1 MAKAQNPDDPICRY
15 GALPISRSGHFHLTR
30 NPGRSRKALPIPN
43 AITPTIGQ
51 PCVRPDAMRPLAI
64 AGTLTIGQ
72 SAVPMKPTTNQS
84 SLLESDLGTTRQG
97 AQRNKTRRMTT
108 PSGSQS
114 QPSDPETH
122 CRSKGNALPA
132 PCTDDGSPRPL
143 TKRHYIYHITAP
155 PPGTHKTYT
164 ALHFRHTTD
173 LSVGVSLQVPPR
185 ALTTGSGLHSRRP
198 PGTTTP
204 GRWTQPEPTRRTRPE
219 RSTSCL
225 GPRSP
230 WVNPETLA
238 PSEGIEKLIPA
249 TWLLPDLRPSDDHG
263 DRRRWSE

>member
-1 MAKAQNPDDPICRY
+1 MVKAQNPDDPICRY

-30 NPGRSRKALPIPN
+30 NPGRSRKALPIAN
-43 AITPTIGQ
+43 AITPAIGQ

-72 SAVPMKPTTNQS
+72 PAVPMKPTTNQS

-132 PCTDDGSPRPL
+132 PCTGDGSPRPL

-155 PPGTHKTYT
+155 PPGTHITYT

-173 LSVGVSLQVPPR
+173 LSVGVSLQVPPPGTHDR
-185 ALTTGSGLHSRRP
+185 LQPTLPTPTRHDHSRTMD
-198 PGTTTP
+198 TT
-204 GRWTQPEPTRRTRPE
+204 
-219 RSTSCL
+219 
-225 GPRSP
+225 
-230 WVNPETLA
+230 
-238 PSEGIEKLIPA
+238 
-249 TWLLPDLRPSDDHG
+249 
-263 DRRRWSE
+263 